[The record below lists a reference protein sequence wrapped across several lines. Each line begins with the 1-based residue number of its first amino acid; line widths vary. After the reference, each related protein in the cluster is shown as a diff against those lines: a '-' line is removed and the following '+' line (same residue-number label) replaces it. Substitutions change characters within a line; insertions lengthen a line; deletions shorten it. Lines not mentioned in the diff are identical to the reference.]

1 MVDRETFERVE
12 EMVANFVKV
21 GVKRGYIDDGYEID
35 ERNITIVG
43 YVDLGYLKLR
53 FLYTGTEKGCGV
65 ISFDLFVHEAVKVE
79 VDNKE
84 GTLDCVLSFVVD
96 DWRII
101 SKWAFGED
109 VPEELLDCYED
120 EQDD

>member
-1 MVDRETFERVE
+1 MVDGVVFKRVE
-12 EMVANFVKV
+12 EMVANFVNV
-21 GVKRGYIDDGYEID
+21 CVKRVYIDDGYEID
-35 ERNITIVG
+35 ERDITIVG

-79 VDNKE
+79 TDNKA
-84 GTLDCVLSFVVD
+84 GTLECNLSFVVD

-101 SKWAFGED
+101 SKWVFGED
-109 VPEELLDCYED
+109 VPEELLDCYG
-120 EQDD
+120 QDD